1 MEQKENELQIVRPII
16 IKKIKKS
23 GHSFHGGS
31 WKVAFADFATAMMA
45 FFLLLWLMG
54 NTSEEEKQAISGYFQ
69 DPSGVANL
77 SGATTSIIGEG
88 GADSAVI
95 ELQQPQMQISSE
107 TASEIENDLLE
118 VQTEETNLDEAL
130 LLAEKRELLE
140 LEQLKNNLEALVEN
154 NIVFEEY
161 REQILIDITES
172 GLRIQIVDKDKRP
185 MFDSGSAELKTHSLK
200 ILKGLALVLKNVPNK
215 LSITGHT
222 DATRFSREGRNY
234 KRLES
239 SYGNW
244 ELSAD
249 RANSARRALNQ
260 SGINENKIAR
270 VEGFSSSVLFDRN
283 NPHAPINRR
292 IAIIVLKNSVA
303 NHIQNEALGVQSK

>member
-1 MEQKENELQIVRPII
+1 
-16 IKKIKKS
+16 
-23 GHSFHGGS
+23 
-31 WKVAFADFATAMMA
+31 MA

-54 NTSEEEKQAISGYFQ
+54 STSDEEKQAISGYFQ
-69 DPSGVANL
+69 DPSGIANL
-77 SGATTSIIGEG
+77 NGATTSIIGEG

-95 ELQQPQMQISSE
+95 ELQQPQKQIVSEKASVSASE
-107 TASEIENDLLE
+107 TEKDLSNEQADKINLE
-118 VQTEETNLDEAL
+118 EAL
-130 LLAEKRELLE
+130 LLAEKQELLE
-140 LEQLKNNLEALVEN
+140 LEQLKDNLEALVEN
-154 NIVFEEY
+154 NIVFDEY
-161 REQILIDITES
+161 RDQVLIDITES

-222 DATRFSREGRNY
+222 DATRFSREGRIY
-234 KRLES
+234 ERLENN
-239 SYGNW
+239 YGNW

-270 VEGFSSSVLFDRN
+270 VEGFSSSVLFDRD
-283 NPHAPINRR
+283 NPQAPINRR

-303 NHIQNEALGVQSK
+303 NHIQNEALGVQLK

>member
-1 MEQKENELQIVRPII
+1 MEQKKDDLEVVRPII

-54 NTSEEEKQAISGYFQ
+54 STSDEEKQAISGYFQ

-88 GADSAVI
+88 GADSSVI
-95 ELQQPQMQISSE
+95 EMQQPKKDIAQ
-107 TASEIENDLLE
+107 EIEKNISDE
-118 VQTEETNLDEAL
+118 QTEKVNLEGAL
-130 LLAEKRELLE
+130 LLAEKQELLE

-154 NIVFEEY
+154 NIVFDEY
-161 REQILIDITES
+161 RDQILIDITES

-185 MFDSGSAELKTHSLK
+185 MFDSGSAELKIHSLK
-200 ILKGLALVLKNVPNK
+200 ILKGLAVVLKNVPNK

-222 DATRFSREGRNY
+222 DATLFYRENRDGN
-234 KRLES
+234 KNN
-239 SYGNW
+239 YGNW

-270 VEGFSSSVLFDRN
+270 VEGFSSSVLFDSE
-283 NPHAPINRR
+283 NPQAPINRR

-303 NHIQNEALGVQSK
+303 NYIKNEALGVHQNDF